1 MTYNFDPEKWYEN
14 HRRAL
19 LARRERG
26 ELDESEF
33 AEALDTGVRL
43 VPGYRGQAC
52 IIAYRPSS
60 RVASVVAVPGSGL
73 HNCISTVIARRQR
86 SRWGRTG

>member
-26 ELDESEF
+26 ELDESAF
-33 AEALDTGVRL
+33 AKALDELDRRYEEMLSRL
-43 VPGYRGQAC
+43 D
-52 IIAYRPSS
+52 
-60 RVASVVAVPGSGL
+60 GSFQL
-73 HNCISTVIARRQR
+73 PT
-86 SRWGRTG
+86 